1 MKKYRMH
8 QANNRW
14 TACVFHTNPDNLA
27 KKGESG
33 RSHLYCV
40 SPAVC
45 AARLLR
51 SFSS

>member
-14 TACVFHTNPDNLA
+14 TACVFHTNADNFA

-33 RSHLYCV
+33 HIYIV
-40 SPAVC
+40 S
-45 AARLLR
+45 LR
-51 SFSS
+51 RFVPRGY